1 MKSTTATQSSSTCRA
16 PVLPAKSAAYVAQLK
31 RNPLQAREFLVRAG
45 IIAASSKPA
54 NHSGRRQL
62 TVDAG

>member
-1 MKSTTATQSSSTCRA
+1 MKSTTATQYSPVCRT

-31 RNPLQAREFLVRAG
+31 RNPAQAREFLVRAG

-54 NHSGRRQL
+54 DRSARQQL
-62 TVDAG
+62 AR

>member
-1 MKSTTATQSSSTCRA
+1 MKSTATAQSPTCRPA
-16 PVLPAKSAAYVAQLK
+16 VLPAKSAAYVAQLK